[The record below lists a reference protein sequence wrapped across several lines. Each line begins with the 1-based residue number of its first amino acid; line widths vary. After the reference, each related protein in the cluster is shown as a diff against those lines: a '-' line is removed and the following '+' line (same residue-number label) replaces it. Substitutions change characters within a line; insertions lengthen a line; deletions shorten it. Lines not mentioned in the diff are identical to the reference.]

1 MVKSPGQLLTEAQ
14 ARTPLLGPSGPACT
28 LSFEYALTGNP
39 GHIGEWSQPASPCL
53 LLLPTLLAH
62 TLCAAAGELSVRVID
77 SVRGAEPRMW
87 AFAGKTG
94 KDPDSWHSVDLAVGA
109 RKHRFQVC
117 PLRPVHSHMV

>member
-53 LLLPTLLAH
+53 LLSRCSSLTP
-62 TLCAAAGELSVRVID
+62 CA
-77 SVRGAEPRMW
+77 P
-87 AFAGKTG
+87 
-94 KDPDSWHSVDLAVGA
+94 P
-109 RKHRFQVC
+109 QVSC
-117 PLRPVHSHMV
+117 PSG